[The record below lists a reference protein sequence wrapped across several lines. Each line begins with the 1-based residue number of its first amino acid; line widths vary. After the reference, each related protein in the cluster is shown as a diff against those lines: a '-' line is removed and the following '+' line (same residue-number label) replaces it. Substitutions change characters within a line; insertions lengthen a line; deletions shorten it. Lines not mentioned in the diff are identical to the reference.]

1 MLAWIVPTPNN
12 RRQACSGDEIAHC
25 GTVAATVPTARCP
38 LLTHRDR
45 LAGTELNE
53 NAVVQRPLVRDDR
66 DVGVLGG
73 IIEVVEMEGG
83 GQH

>member
-1 MLAWIVPTPNN
+1 
-12 RRQACSGDEIAHC
+12 
-25 GTVAATVPTARCP
+25 
-38 LLTHRDR
+38 
-45 LAGTELNE
+45 LNE